1 MNVYAKQ
8 IHKENK
14 LMVIKGKK
22 WRRNKFEMRLVDMSY

>member
-1 MNVYAKQ
+1 MYMQNRFTN
-8 IHKENK
+8 KENK